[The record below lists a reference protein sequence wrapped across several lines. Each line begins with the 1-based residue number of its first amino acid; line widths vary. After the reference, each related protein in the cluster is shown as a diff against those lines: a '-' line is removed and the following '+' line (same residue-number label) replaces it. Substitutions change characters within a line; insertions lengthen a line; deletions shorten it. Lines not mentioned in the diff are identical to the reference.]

1 MRPVNQKAR
10 DQIPTLLRRHP
21 SAKAAQLAQWT
32 QTSQPTISRILAAAG
47 DDVIAIGAGPRRRYY
62 ARRALR
68 GSPGTLSLYAVD
80 AQGQAA
86 QVGTLQL
93 TQPQGTVLD
102 VAAMGWPIEAEFAD
116 GVWPGLAYP
125 LQDMRPQGFLG
136 RSFARSLA
144 LDLGVSPSPAEWSDD
159 DVLHILAQRGADT
172 SGNLIL
178 GDVALQRWLQA
189 KAGPSPLIAAQDIAQ
204 AYAQKA
210 NHASA
215 LGAVGSSAAG
225 EFPKFTAV
233 RELAGSQTTHVIV
246 KFSGAERSG
255 AVQRWAD
262 LLVCEHL
269 ALEAIRGI
277 QGIDSAASRILRI
290 EGRTLIEVE
299 RFDRHGE
306 FGRSALCSL
315 ETLDA
320 ALLAKSSNDWG
331 VLGELMREQGWITD
345 ESARQMRLIWLFGKL
360 IANTDMHKGNLSF
373 VPGLPMPSS
382 LCVAPVYDML
392 PMMYAPLPGG
402 ELSMPHYSPA
412 LPTPQQREL
421 WLEACASAL
430 EFWLLASGDE
440 RISPKFRKICGKNH
454 TELSRLKG
462 VA

>member
-1 MRPVNQKAR
+1 MRPKNQKAR
-10 DQIPTLLRRHP
+10 DQLPTLLRRHP
-21 SAKAAQLAQWT
+21 GAKAAQLAQWT

-62 ARRALR
+62 GRRALR
-68 GSPGTLSLYAVD
+68 GSPGTLPLYAID
-80 AQGQAA
+80 PQGQAT
-86 QVGTLQL
+86 QVGTLHL
-93 TQPQGTVLD
+93 IEPQGTVLD
-102 VAAMGWPIEAEFAD
+102 VAAMGWPLEAEFAD

-144 LDLGVSPSPAEWSDD
+144 LDLGVSPSPTEWQDD
-159 DVLHILAQRGADT
+159 DVLYILAQRGSDT

-189 KAGPSPLIAAQDIAQ
+189 KAAPVPLISAQEIAQ

-210 NHASA
+210 SEASA

-225 EFPKFTAV
+225 EFPKFTAM
-233 RELAGSQTTHVIV
+233 RELAGSQTSHVIV
-246 KFSGAERSG
+246 KFSGSESSG

-269 ALEAIRGI
+269 AMETIRGC
-277 QGIDSAASRILRI
+277 QGIQSAPSRILRV
-290 EGRTLIEVE
+290 EGRTMLEVE
-299 RFDRHGE
+299 RFDRYGH

-320 ALLAKSSNDWG
+320 ALLAKSSDDWG
-331 VLGELMREQGWITD
+331 ILGELMREQGWISD
-345 ESARQMRLIWLFGKL
+345 ASVRQIRLIWLFGKL

-373 VPGLPMPSS
+373 VPALPMH
-382 LCVAPVYDML
+382 VAPVYDML
-392 PMMYAPLPGG
+392 PMMYAPLAGG
-402 ELSMPHYSPA
+402 ELPTPHYAPA
-412 LPTPQQREL
+412 LPTPQVHEL
-421 WLEACASAL
+421 WLEACAAAL
-430 EFWLLASGDE
+430 TFWKKASGDE
-440 RISPKFRKICGKNH
+440 RISPAFRKICSNNH
-454 TELSRLKG
+454 AELRRLKT